1 MKLKSVYVC
10 SNCGE
15 TSPRWMGRCPSCGSW
30 NTMNEDVVA
39 EAPKAGTPAA
49 RQAAAAR
56 QEGVT
61 TLTARRLSEI
71 STTEEKSRILTGI
84 SELDRVL
91 GGGIVLGGVVLLSGE
106 PGVGKSTMLLQLC
119 GAISNQHS
127 VLYITG
133 EESVRQVKLRA
144 ARLKVPQDNIF
155 LAAEND
161 VDEICGLIEKEKPE
175 LVVIDSIQTMRCMDI
190 SSSSGTVSQVKESAA
205 RLLAVAKKQEI
216 PMFIVGHVNKDGAI
230 AGPKVMEHIVDTVL
244 YFEGDKML
252 PYRILRAAKNRY
264 GSTNELGMFDMT
276 GQGLEEIENPSQMLL
291 EGRPLGVSG
300 NCVACTMEGSR
311 PILSE
316 IQALATKTNF
326 PAPRRACSGYDYN
339 RMNLLIA
346 VLEKRAGYFFGNL
359 DVYVN
364 IVGGIALRD
373 TACDLS
379 VCLSMVSSLLDRP
392 VSDKL
397 IAIGEVGLGGEVRSV
412 PNLEQRLHEAERIG
426 FERAVIPKHSLN
438 HLNTKV
444 NARFLCYDVQTY
456 EQLRQNG
463 HWDTCNVLFAA
474 STMELGPA
482 DFPVVAVEDI
492 ITQRGL
498 DKIKSGLSGYLTEE
512 EFEHFKQNLVNQ
524 FSLEN
529 VVESLTILNA
539 SRVLSLVADMLEEMQ
554 RALGSHFQ
562 PKTVVGLNLHI
573 SCLIERLVK
582 KEEIKSYRELE
593 RFCEEHRDFVALA
606 RRCFANIAEQYRINL
621 PDSEIGYI
629 YDYISHDYSDE
640 SPWKNEF

>member
-1 MKLKSVYVC
+1 
-10 SNCGE
+10 
-15 TSPRWMGRCPSCGSW
+15 MGSHILDGMPLAEVLGNAKNASQTRYKILEKARK
-30 NTMNEDVVA
+30 EDVILFVSESGSNVA
-39 EAPKAGTPAA
+39 AK
-49 RQAAAAR
+49 
-56 QEGVT
+56 V
-61 TLTARRLSEI
+61 
-71 STTEEKSRILTGI
+71 
-84 SELDRVL
+84 SELF
-91 GGGIVLGGVVLLSGE
+91 
-106 PGVGKSTMLLQLC
+106 M
-119 GAISNQHS
+119 
-127 VLYITG
+127 
-133 EESVRQVKLRA
+133 
-144 ARLKVPQDNIF
+144 
-155 LAAEND
+155 
-161 VDEICGLIEKEKPE
+161 
-175 LVVIDSIQTMRCMDI
+175 
-190 SSSSGTVSQVKESAA
+190 
-205 RLLAVAKKQEI
+205 
-216 PMFIVGHVNKDGAI
+216 
-230 AGPKVMEHIVDTVL
+230 
-244 YFEGDKML
+244 
-252 PYRILRAAKNRY
+252 
-264 GSTNELGMFDMT
+264 
-276 GQGLEEIENPSQMLL
+276 
-291 EGRPLGVSG
+291 
-300 NCVACTMEGSR
+300 
-311 PILSE
+311 
-316 IQALATKTNF
+316 
-326 PAPRRACSGYDYN
+326 
-339 RMNLLIA
+339 
-346 VLEKRAGYFFGNL
+346 
-359 DVYVN
+359 
-364 IVGGIALRD
+364 
-373 TACDLS
+373 
-379 VCLSMVSSLLDRP
+379 
-392 VSDKL
+392 
-397 IAIGEVGLGGEVRSV
+397 
-412 PNLEQRLHEAERIG
+412 
-426 FERAVIPKHSLN
+426 HSLN

>member
-1 MKLKSVYVC
+1 MPV
-10 SNCGE
+10 
-15 TSPRWMGRCPSCGSW
+15 
-30 NTMNEDVVA
+30 
-39 EAPKAGTPAA
+39 
-49 RQAAAAR
+49 
-56 QEGVT
+56 
-61 TLTARRLSEI
+61 SEI
-71 STTEEKSRILTGI
+71 
-84 SELDRVL
+84 
-91 GGGIVLGGVVLLSGE
+91 
-106 PGVGKSTMLLQLC
+106 
-119 GAISNQHS
+119 
-127 VLYITG
+127 
-133 EESVRQVKLRA
+133 
-144 ARLKVPQDNIF
+144 
-155 LAAEND
+155 
-161 VDEICGLIEKEKPE
+161 
-175 LVVIDSIQTMRCMDI
+175 
-190 SSSSGTVSQVKESAA
+190 VSQVK
-205 RLLAVAKKQEI
+205 KI
-216 PMFIVGHVNKDGAI
+216 
-230 AGPKVMEHIVDTVL
+230 L
-244 YFEGDKML
+244 YFNENRDVLILVDLGSLENITELLDDL
-252 PYRILRAAKNRY
+252 PNVNLGIINNVSTAMALSVGSHILDGMPLAEVLENAKNASQIRYKILEKARKEDVILFVSESGSNVAAKV
-264 GSTNELGMFDMT
+264 SELFM
-276 GQGLEEIENPSQMLL
+276 
-291 EGRPLGVSG
+291 
-300 NCVACTMEGSR
+300 
-311 PILSE
+311 
-316 IQALATKTNF
+316 
-326 PAPRRACSGYDYN
+326 
-339 RMNLLIA
+339 
-346 VLEKRAGYFFGNL
+346 
-359 DVYVN
+359 
-364 IVGGIALRD
+364 
-373 TACDLS
+373 
-379 VCLSMVSSLLDRP
+379 
-392 VSDKL
+392 
-397 IAIGEVGLGGEVRSV
+397 
-412 PNLEQRLHEAERIG
+412 
-426 FERAVIPKHSLN
+426 HSLN